1 MTAKKLFD
9 YQNDENLDLFVLI
22 KTADVR
28 IAKNGKQF
36 IAFTFQDQ
44 SGQIGGKY
52 WDASDE
58 DVAKFTA
65 GQVIHLQGK
74 RELYQ
79 NNPQIKIY
87 KLRLTTED
95 EPQTVDQFI
104 PKAPVQVTEMQDEF
118 NATLFEITNPSWQR
132 LVRHLIQKHQAEF
145 FSFPAAK
152 TNHHAFS
159 GGLAYH
165 TLSMLRLAKTIA
177 TQYPQINKALLYAG
191 VILHDLGKTLEL
203 SGPVSTAY
211 TVRGNLI
218 GHIVL
223 VDEEIVRACDTLK
236 IDVNAE
242 DMLLLRHVI
251 LAHHGLMEY
260 GSPVRPQV
268 LEAEVLHQIDE
279 LDASITMMT
288 QSLQHAE
295 AGQFTERLF
304 AMDGRRFYRPAE
316 EPNLDRPTT
325 E

>member
-79 NNPQIKIY
+79 NNPQVKIY
-87 KLRLTTED
+87 KLRLTTGD

-118 NATLFEITNPSWQR
+118 GAMLFEITNPNWQR
-132 LVRHLIQKHQAEF
+132 LVRHLMQKHQAEF

-177 TQYPQINKALLYAG
+177 AQYPQIDEALLYAG

-203 SGPVSTAY
+203 SGPVSTEY
-211 TVRGNLI
+211 TVSGNLI

-304 AMDGRRFYRPAE
+304 AMDGRRFYRPVE
-316 EPNLDRPTT
+316 DPSLDQPT

>member
-79 NNPQIKIY
+79 NNPQVKIY
-87 KLRLTTED
+87 KLRLTTGD
-95 EPQTVDQFI
+95 EPQTIDQFI

-118 NATLFEITNPSWQR
+118 GAMLFEITNPNWQR
-132 LVRHLIQKHQAEF
+132 LVRHLMQKHQAEF

-177 TQYPQINKALLYAG
+177 AQYPQIDEALLYAG

-203 SGPVSTAY
+203 SGPISTEY

-304 AMDGRRFYRPAE
+304 AMDGRRFYRPVE
-316 EPNLDRPTT
+316 DPNLDQPT

>member
-9 YQNDENLDLFVLI
+9 HQNDENLDLFVLI

-79 NNPQIKIY
+79 NNPQVKIY
-87 KLRLTTED
+87 KLRLTTGD

-118 NATLFEITNPSWQR
+118 GAMLFEITNPNWQR
-132 LVRHLIQKHQAEF
+132 LVRHLMQKHQAEF

-177 TQYPQINKALLYAG
+177 AQYPQIDEALLYAG

-203 SGPVSTAY
+203 SGPVSTEY

-304 AMDGRRFYRPAE
+304 AMDGRRFYRPVE
-316 EPNLDRPTT
+316 DPNLDQPT